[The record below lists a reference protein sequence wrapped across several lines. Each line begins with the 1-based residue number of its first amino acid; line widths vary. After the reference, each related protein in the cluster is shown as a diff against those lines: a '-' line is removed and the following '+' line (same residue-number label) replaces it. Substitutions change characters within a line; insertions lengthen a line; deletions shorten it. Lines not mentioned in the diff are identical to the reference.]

1 MRGPQISM
9 KRLNTLRD
17 RVLRFLDRGG
27 GVHLPSLRGLGR
39 RAFRGEP
46 SLFFALVPLPLPLRR
61 TVVADAAL
69 VRFPTTVKV
78 RAAEGAAERLTPK
91 VARVNDEEDP
101 AMPTPGE

>member
-1 MRGPQISM
+1 MSGPQISM

-17 RVLRFLDRGG
+17 RILRFFDRSG
-27 GVHLPSLRGLGR
+27 GVHLPRLRGPGC
-39 RAFRGEP
+39 RASRGEP
-46 SLFFALVPLPLPLRR
+46 SLFFAMVPLQLPLRR

-78 RAAEGAAERLTPK
+78 RAAEGAAEGLTPH